1 MWGGGGGRKSKVT
14 EVCETQYFF
23 IVSVYIRPSSI
34 LAGNNAIFGERLLIA
49 AHWGC
54 RIWAPS
60 TIWPFLSVLEHI
72 LLWGYTAPLPL
83 FIMAAKLGKTQNN
96 PSICTL
102 ERWEVINSGFT
113 GSFCLLLLSDIFF
126 IIIIF
131 FSICIYLLYF
141 CDFTCLAFGFV
152 VLFSSCF
159 YPWFC
164 ACSQCCTSIWIK
176 RWKSQEIHCALRTLF
191 VQKKMYHSLKVQI
204 YN

>member
-1 MWGGGGGRKSKVT
+1 MGRRNNRRGVGRRGRKEKQSNWSLWNSI
-14 EVCETQYFF
+14 FF
-23 IVSVYIRPSSI
+23 IVLVYIRPSSI

-131 FSICIYLLYF
+131 
-141 CDFTCLAFGFV
+141 LAFVFTYCIFV
-152 VLFSSCF
+152 ILLVWLL
-159 YPWFC
+159 
-164 ACSQCCTSIWIK
+164 
-176 RWKSQEIHCALRTLF
+176 AL
-191 VQKKMYHSLKVQI
+191 
-204 YN
+204 